1 MKFVSVRDLRQR
13 SSEIWGL
20 LREEGDVVITSNG
33 KPIALLTDIDEKN
46 LEEYLLHTRRLR
58 ATMAVN
64 SLQERSRAQG
74 LDCLTDEEIEAEIND
89 SRRNRPL

>member
-33 KPIALLTDIDEKN
+33 KPIALLSDIDENN
-46 LEEYLLHTRRLR
+46 LEEYLRNARRLR

-64 SLQERSRAQG
+64 SIQERSRQLG
-74 LDCLTDEEIEAEIND
+74 LDQMTDEEIEAEIKEA
-89 SRRNRPL
+89 RRNRPR

>member
-33 KPIALLTDIDEKN
+33 KPIALLSDVDEKN
-46 LEEYLLHTRRLR
+46 LEEYLLYTRRLR
-58 ATMAVN
+58 AAMATN
-64 SLQERSRAQG
+64 SIQERSRKQG
-74 LDCLTDEEIEAEIND
+74 LDRLTDDEIESEIKD
-89 SRRNRPL
+89 SRRNRPR

>member
-20 LREEGDVVITSNG
+20 LRDEGDVVITSNG
-33 KPIALLTDIDEKN
+33 KPIALLSDIDEKN

-58 ATMAVN
+58 ASMATN
-64 SLQERSRAQG
+64 AMQERSGQQG
-74 LDCLTDEEIEAEIND
+74 LDKITDNEIAAEIKD
-89 SRRNRPL
+89 SRRNRSR